1 MFTLMYHRIK
11 PTALPGLP
19 RWLRLGFQWWRLRDT
34 SEHGEAS
41 TTAADKRPHRRDP
54 WQIASPSLFQRC
66 LPFVS
71 LIFFPPLTLPPFPV
85 RTLAGL
91 LFILKSQLLD
101 HGSDPISQN
110 LREVSI
116 GHLLDGD
123 LQGSSYAVTTLH
135 AIASIVVVAGE
146 VFFQE
151 KFEGDSLDPTPQML

>member
-1 MFTLMYHRIK
+1 MADR
-11 PTALPGLP
+11 LPVIVP
-19 RWLRLGFQWWRLRDT
+19 
-34 SEHGEAS
+34 E
-41 TTAADKRPHRRDP
+41 
-54 WQIASPSLFQRC
+54 
-66 LPFVS
+66 
-71 LIFFPPLTLPPFPV
+71 
-85 RTLAGL
+85 
-91 LFILKSQLLD
+91 LLD

-151 KFEGDSLDPTPQML
+151 KFEADSRGGIGAQKEVLLQGCW

>member
-1 MFTLMYHRIK
+1 MADR
-11 PTALPGLP
+11 LPVIVP
-19 RWLRLGFQWWRLRDT
+19 
-34 SEHGEAS
+34 E
-41 TTAADKRPHRRDP
+41 
-54 WQIASPSLFQRC
+54 
-66 LPFVS
+66 
-71 LIFFPPLTLPPFPV
+71 
-85 RTLAGL
+85 
-91 LFILKSQLLD
+91 LLD

-151 KFEGDSLDPTPQML
+151 KFEAVEGLEPRRRYFYKVVGEELEVLTGMESICFA